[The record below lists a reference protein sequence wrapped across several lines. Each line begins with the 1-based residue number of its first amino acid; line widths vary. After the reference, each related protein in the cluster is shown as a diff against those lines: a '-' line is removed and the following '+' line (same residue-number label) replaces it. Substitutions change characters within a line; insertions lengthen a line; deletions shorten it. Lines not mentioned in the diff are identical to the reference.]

1 MTLSPG
7 ARLGPYE
14 VVAAL
19 GAGGMGEVYKA
30 RDTRLDRTV
39 AIKVLPGEVAGD
51 SDLRARF
58 EREAR
63 AVAALDHPHICG
75 IYDVGSVDG
84 THYLVMPHLEG
95 QTLAAR
101 LEKGPL
107 PLDQALK
114 IAVEIADALDKAH
127 RQGIIHR
134 DLKPANIM
142 LTKTG
147 PKLLDFGLA
156 KLRPQSGPVSMS
168 GMTRMATRAPE
179 TAKGTILGTV
189 QYMAPEQVEGKDVD
203 ARTDIW
209 ALGAVMYEMVTGTR
223 PFTGDTPASVIGA
236 ILKDEPPP
244 VSSRQPLT
252 PAMLDRVVA
261 RCFEKDPDSRWQS
274 AADLL
279 LVLKWGG
286 DGAQGPSATAPRRS
300 SGLRVVLP
308 FAAAGVLLIGI
319 LTLLPGWWAHRGE
332 TPPNVLQL
340 SVLAPPGTAFS
351 SPPASV
357 VAPQIAISPDG
368 RMVAFV
374 AEAPRGRPSLW
385 VRSLGNSTGQP
396 LPGTED
402 AIYPFW
408 SPDSRSLGFFAQGKL
423 KTIEIAGG
431 PPRTLSDAALDSR
444 GGTWGPDG
452 TILFARAAHDGIFR
466 IAARTGGTASEVT
479 KFDESRDENSHRF
492 PAFLPDGRHFLY
504 TTRSARQEHWGVSLA
519 SLDSPI
525 GTPLIE
531 RTEWS
536 AQFAHPGYILFL
548 RAGTLMAQ
556 PFDLRRMSVTGEA
569 IELAGDVGATT
580 TGYAAFSASDTG
592 VIVHAK
598 HIGLPGELRWFDRSG
613 NSTGTVGTPAEYLDF
628 ELSPD
633 QKTVAVSR
641 VDPKLKSADV
651 HLLDLARNVL
661 DRFTVDTQH
670 DASALWSPDGGRIA
684 FRSNRHGLT
693 ELYQKR
699 SSGTEMEEPML
710 SPEANLIPSDWSL
723 DGKVIVYTR
732 TSQAGGFD
740 IAVWRTDGDAKPQ
753 VAVHTALNAMHGR
766 LSPNGRW
773 LAYASDESLGELQV
787 YVQPFP
793 ATGQKRLISPDGG
806 SEPRWRRDGS
816 ELFYL
821 ASSNKLMSVAIPPG
835 DALNSGV
842 PKELFDTHVPLTGNP
857 YRSNYAVTA
866 DGQRFLINTRVE
878 DAPSAINVILN
889 WTALLKK

>member
-1 MTLSPG
+1 MAFSPG

-14 VVAAL
+14 VLSAL

-39 AIKVLPGEVAGD
+39 AIKVLPSEVAGD

-63 AVAALDHPHICG
+63 AIAALDHPHICG
-75 IYDVGSVDG
+75 IYDVGHVDG

-114 IAVEIADALDKAH
+114 IATEIADALDKAH

-142 LTKTG
+142 LTKAG
-147 PKLLDFGLA
+147 SKLLDFGLA
-156 KLRPQSGPVSMS
+156 KLRPQAGPVSMS
-168 GMTRMATRAPE
+168 GLTRMATRAPE

-189 QYMAPEQVEGKDVD
+189 QYMSPEQVEGREAD
-203 ARTDIW
+203 ARSDIW
-209 ALGAVMYEMVTGTR
+209 ALGAVIYEMVTGTR

-236 ILKDEPPP
+236 ILKDDPPP

-279 LVLKWGG
+279 VVLKWGS
-286 DGAQGPSATAPRRS
+286 DGAQVSTAAAPRRR

-308 FAAAGVLLIGI
+308 FAVAGVLLIGI
-319 LTLLPGWWAHRGE
+319 LTLLPGWWAHRSE
-332 TPPNVLQL
+332 MPPELVQL
-340 SVLAPPGTAFS
+340 SLLPPPGTTFS

-357 VAPQIAISPDG
+357 VTPQIAISPDG
-368 RMVAFV
+368 RQVAFV
-374 AEAPRGRPSLW
+374 AEAPRGRPSLF
-385 VRSLGNSTGQP
+385 VRSLGDSEAK
-396 LPGTED
+396 LLRGTED
-402 AIYPFW
+402 AIFPFW

-423 KTIEIAGG
+423 KTIGIEGG
-431 PPRTLSDAALDSR
+431 PPRTLSDASLDSR
-444 GGTWGPDG
+444 GGSWGDG
-452 TILFARAAHDGIFR
+452 TILFAPGPNTGLFR
-466 IAARTGGTASEVT
+466 IGATGVGTASQVT
-479 KFDESRDENSHRF
+479 KFDTSRAENSHRF
-492 PAFLPDGRHFLY
+492 PAFLPDGRNFLY
-504 TTRSARQEHWGVSLA
+504 ATRSTRQEHWGVSIA
-519 SLDSPI
+519 SLDSPV

-536 AQFAHPGYILFL
+536 AQFALPGYVLFV

-556 PFDLRRMSVTGEA
+556 RFDVDRMSISGEA
-569 IELAGDVGATT
+569 VAVGGDVGVTT
-580 TGYAAFSASDTG
+580 TAYAAFSASQTG
-592 VIVHAK
+592 VIGHVRNIA
-598 HIGLPGELRWFDRSG
+598 LPGDLRWFDRSG
-613 NSTGTVGTPAEYLDF
+613 NAAGSVGTPGEYLDF

-633 QKTVAVSR
+633 ERFVALSR
-641 VDPKLKSADV
+641 VDPKLKSSDV
-651 HLLDLARNVL
+651 WLLDLARNVPTK
-661 DRFTVDTQH
+661 FTTDPTNE
-670 DASALWSPDGGRIA
+670 ASALWSPDGGQIV
-684 FRSNRHGLT
+684 FRSNRHGNS

-699 SSGTEMEEPML
+699 SSGTEAEQPL
-710 SPEANLIPSDWSL
+710 LDPGANLIASDWSQ
-723 DGKVIVYTR
+723 DGKSIVYTR
-732 TSQAGGFD
+732 TGTTGFD
-740 IAVWRTDGDAKPQ
+740 IWVWGIEANAKPQ
-753 VAVHTALNAMHGR
+753 PAVSTILNAMHGR

-773 LAYASDESLGELQV
+773 LAYASDESGELQV

-793 ATGQKRLISPDGG
+793 PTGEKRTISPNGG
-806 SEPRWRRDGS
+806 SEPRWRRDGN

-821 ASSNKLMSVAIPPG
+821 ASSNELMSVSIPG
-835 DALNSGV
+835 GNAFDAGV
-842 PKELFDTHVPLTGNP
+842 PKVLFDTRVPLTGNP

-866 DGQRFLINTRVE
+866 NGQRFLINTRIE
-878 DAPSAINVILN
+878 DAPSPINVILN
-889 WTALLKK
+889 WTALLEK